1 MNFFERLKKQYYHT
15 DPVEHLIGPQ
25 IIKVAEYDDL
35 YENQTRFDGTVWSN
49 FKEKQNLKCVFH
61 EDLRDI
67 DRSVDIM
74 CLWFFR
80 ERTDR
85 DAGNDVKLAGKI
97 INYSANTILITPSK
111 EIKIKERKKYFPRRP
126 CVQIYISMEIYL
138 NTKKDLKIN
147 E

>member
-1 MNFFERLKKQYYHT
+1 MMIYTKIKHDLMAQFGKNLKK
-15 DPVEHLIGPQ
+15 
-25 IIKVAEYDDL
+25 
-35 YENQTRFDGTVWSN
+35 
-49 FKEKQNLKCVFH
+49 KQNLKCVFH

-85 DAGNDVKLAGKI
+85 DAGNDIKLAGKI
-97 INYSANTILITPSK
+97 INYHANKILITPSK
-111 EIKIKERKKYFPRRP
+111 EIKIKERKKYFLRRP
-126 CVQIYISMEIYL
+126 CVQIYISKEIYL
-138 NTKKDLKIN
+138 NTKKDLNIN

>member
-15 DPVEHLIGPQ
+15 DPVEHIIGPQ

-35 YENQTRFDGTVWSN
+35 YENQTRFDGTVWKN

-67 DRSVDIM
+67 DRAVDIM

-80 ERTDR
+80 
-85 DAGNDVKLAGKI
+85 A
-97 INYSANTILITPSK
+97 
-111 EIKIKERKKYFPRRP
+111 
-126 CVQIYISMEIYL
+126 CVQIYISKEIYL
-138 NTKKDLKIN
+138 NTKKDLNIN

>member
-1 MNFFERLKKQYYHT
+1 MPKRLIPKNIKKELKKS
-15 DPVEHLIGPQ
+15 
-25 IIKVAEYDDL
+25 IKRGGGQLA
-35 YENQTRFDGTVWSN
+35 QSTT
-49 FKEKQNLKCVFH
+49 KEKQNLKCVFH

-85 DAGNDVKLAGKI
+85 AAGNDVKLAGKI